1 LSFDIAT
8 IRSGIA
14 TNLATISGLRTES
27 YLPDNPNPP
36 VAIVGLDSIE
46 YNTAMQQGLTT
57 LNFVVT
63 VVVGRA
69 AEREQQRK
77 LDAYLQPFGSQ
88 SVKLAIE
95 SNRSLDGAIQDLR
108 VERSGGMGSITI
120 NDQTYLAAD
129 FTVTVYA

>member
-1 LSFDIAT
+1 MSFDIAT

-14 TNLATISGLRTES
+14 SNLATIPGLRNES

-36 VAIVGLDSIE
+36 VAIVGLESIE

-77 LDAYLQPFGSQ
+77 LDGYLQPFGAQ